1 MDGQLDM
8 AANVRISYLDVMD
21 HTLVRQKK
29 LKDQYYFLCQCNRC
43 LRKQF
48 NWKPNQ
54 LEKNPTVS
62 IVSVERLS
70 NFFWHV
76 GFYIQIIC
84 SNWNLYI

>member
-1 MDGQLDM
+1 M

-62 IVSVERLS
+62 IASVERLIS
-70 NFFWHV
+70 S
-76 GFYIQIIC
+76 GM
-84 SNWNLYI
+84 

>member
-62 IVSVERLS
+62 IVSFETLS
-70 NFFWHV
+70 NLFW
-76 GFYIQIIC
+76 
-84 SNWNLYI
+84 